1 MYIFKRVHLV
11 GLPTR
16 FVAFYLKNVYFIWDI
31 GLSREVIQPPFL
43 EAFEIQ
49 LNSIQSNLTWLKQEF
64 GLSISWGPFRGG
76 LSCFAT
82 KMTKKNDFDIML
94 LVKTLCVCV
103 QEIVFFMESKGLA
116 FIHNF
121 IHFPK
126 NVAENIISN
135 HLPSH

>member
-1 MYIFKRVHLV
+1 
-11 GLPTR
+11 
-16 FVAFYLKNVYFIWDI
+16 
-31 GLSREVIQPPFL
+31 
-43 EAFEIQ
+43 
-49 LNSIQSNLTWLKQEF
+49 
-64 GLSISWGPFRGG
+64 
-76 LSCFAT
+76 
-82 KMTKKNDFDIML
+82 MTKKNDFDIML